1 VVERDI
7 PSADDDRFEN
17 AAPYNLAPSARRRAG
32 IVLLLPWII
41 MRSPVELNDQPMFDA
56 EEIHNVFSD
65 GNLTPELQA
74 HERAATQS
82 AP

>member
-1 VVERDI
+1 MMIVSKTQHLITLLRQLGV
-7 PSADDDRFEN
+7 AT
-17 AAPYNLAPSARRRAG
+17 G